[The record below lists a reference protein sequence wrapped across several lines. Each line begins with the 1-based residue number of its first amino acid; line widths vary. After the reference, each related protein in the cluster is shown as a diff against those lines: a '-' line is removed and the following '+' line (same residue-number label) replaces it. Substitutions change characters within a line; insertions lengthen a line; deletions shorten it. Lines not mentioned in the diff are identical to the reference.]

1 MDSEVPAEGTS
12 TLEHADRVDLTCH
25 AAIFGIVENQLSL
38 LLTERNEGPF
48 RFQWELPGC
57 TPQPNEEL
65 QTTAKRA
72 CAPLLDATSP
82 LELRQLGAYGDPGRD
97 PRHRAVAVVYWGAV
111 NDTHLDEAPREEQS
125 RARLVPVKEFTSD
138 NFRFAFDHAHIATG
152 AINALH
158 HSLTHTSTATRIC
171 KPTFTMRD
179 LQHVYEVVFDTD
191 ISAGNFHRKILNT
204 PGFVEPVHS
213 QPPNPKKKG
222 RPAQYFQASQIVD
235 LSPAFDFEKN
245 PTSRP

>member
-1 MDSEVPAEGTS
+1 MARTRTYNWVRRESRLANLRHSTS
-12 TLEHADRVDLTCH
+12 CLSHPFAPTHKYRRV
-25 AAIFGIVENQLSL
+25 IG
-38 LLTERNEGPF
+38 
-48 RFQWELPGC
+48 
-57 TPQPNEEL
+57 
-65 QTTAKRA
+65 
-72 CAPLLDATSP
+72 APSASTQFNPVSN
-82 LELRQLGAYGDPGRD
+82 GDPGRD
-97 PRHRAVAVVYWGAV
+97 PRLRAVAVVYWGAV

-138 NFRFAFDHAHIATG
+138 NFRFAFDHAHIATD

-213 QPPNPKKKG
+213 QPPNPKTKG
-222 RPAQYFQASQIVD
+222 RPPQYFQASQIVD
-235 LSPAFDFEKN
+235 LSPAFHFEKN
-245 PTSRP
+245 PKSRP

>member
-1 MDSEVPAEGTS
+1 MDSEAPAEGTS
-12 TLEHADRVDLTCH
+12 TLEHTDRVDLTCH

-97 PRHRAVAVVYWGAV
+97 PRHRAVAIVYWGV
-111 NDTHLDEAPREEQS
+111 FNDSELGEALRDNPTEI
-125 RARLVPVKEFTSD
+125 RLVPVNEFTSD

-191 ISAGNFHRKILNT
+191 ISAGNFHRKVLNT

-222 RPAQYFQASQIVD
+222 RPPQYFQASQIVD
-235 LSPAFDFEKN
+235 LSPAFHFEKN
-245 PTSRP
+245 PKSHP